1 MHKQSNDFPVSDWT
15 FLSFTDKISH
25 FSCPSPPVF
34 LFLHG
39 CDRVIE
45 SMQRRPPSYATTSD
59 VGIRKT
65 QLLNISG
72 WPRICQIRD
81 EGSQQQIEID
91 EDRLWQGMKESG
103 HDEKE
108 WKIAKIYLCGP
119 QMTDKQV
126 DYVAPI
132 LMPFLKLYL

>member
-1 MHKQSNDFPVSDWT
+1 MHKRSNDFPVSDWT
-15 FLSFTDKISH
+15 FLSFTDEISH
-25 FSCPSPPVF
+25 FPALLLLSFSF
-34 LFLHG
+34 FTG
-39 CDRVIE
+39 AIE
-45 SMQRRPPSYATTSD
+45 SVSPCNAGRHLYATTSD
-59 VGIRKT
+59 IGIRKT

-72 WPRICQIRD
+72 WPRVCRIRV

-91 EDRLWQGMKESG
+91 EGQLWQGMKKSG

-108 WKIAKIYLCGP
+108 WKIAKMYLCGP
-119 QMTDKQV
+119 QMTDKQI